1 MRITSHPKDRT
12 IRLAHD
18 ETVSCA
24 PICRFLTQTK
34 QQNYY
39 SVLKTLV
46 KVMKAAMKCE
56 LQPLC
61 KGIGLHLPHLLS
73 SPILT
78 ESFMTP

>member
-12 IRLAHD
+12 IRLAHA

-56 LQPLC
+56 L
-61 KGIGLHLPHLLS
+61 
-73 SPILT
+73 
-78 ESFMTP
+78 